1 MQAFTPG
8 SGNEE
13 DVYVTDE
20 RVSTADD
27 HCVDRRKN
35 GFEIEREQC
44 ESMRRV
50 AEATGASAGELRQL
64 MQRLVDI
71 DRSGKSAGIVAQGN
85 IAADRMEA
93 EIPLLDLGDG
103 SVAEQR
109 ADAAQRIDLGLLEP
123 LDPAHDKKWYA
134 RWKFWSFMLGAA
146 GPVPSLTLQG
156 LALRP
161 SEPDDAHADLVAKA
175 RKVLESW
182 RRTSDPLFWTAV
194 EGYVRQQAF
203 SLETQAYLMHCIAAV
218 FGGDTM
224 KLSNAQSEQLTG
236 ILTDTYCDALGT
248 LATMPSSDIYRRL
261 SEGLAATDRET
272 GLSRPLGR
280 SDAAQIAMTTLFM
293 ALRNGG
299 SH

>member
-1 MQAFTPG
+1 M
-8 SGNEE
+8 
-13 DVYVTDE
+13 D
-20 RVSTADD
+20 
-27 HCVDRRKN
+27 
-35 GFEIEREQC
+35 
-44 ESMRRV
+44 
-50 AEATGASAGELRQL
+50 
-64 MQRLVDI
+64 
-71 DRSGKSAGIVAQGN
+71 
-85 IAADRMEA
+85 A
-93 EIPLLDLGDG
+93 EIPVLDAG
-103 SVAEQR
+103 
-109 ADAAQRIDLGLLEP
+109 AARHIDFGLLEP

-218 FGGDTM
+218 FGGDAMT
-224 KLSNAQSEQLTG
+224 LSNAQGEQLVG
-236 ILTDTYCDALGT
+236 LLTDTYCNALGT
-248 LATMPSSDIYRRL
+248 AATMPSSDIYRRL
-261 SEGLAATDRET
+261 SEGLEAIDPDT
-272 GLSRPLGR
+272 GLGRPLGR
-280 SDAAQIAMTTLFM
+280 GDAARIAMTTLCM
-293 ALRNGG
+293 AIGNGG